1 MAQLCHWKLLYIGY
15 NGTTTDAQRVRLQI
29 LDGLPVDI
37 DLRDYELTLLQ
48 SVDAFLCTFAAI
60 AVSRHDL
67 DTPDGESS
75 EEDRIAVHR

>member
-1 MAQLCHWKLLYIGY
+1 MRKECDYKSSMAY
-15 NGTTTDAQRVRLQI
+15 RS
-29 LDGLPVDI
+29 I